1 MRLTE
6 AIEQLAIAT
15 RADGRSV
22 RTVDSYRQKLASLV
36 VFLGDVPIE
45 QVTVNDLRAWIAS
58 LMDRATLYPGT
69 DKERAGGL
77 SLFTIAGHIRSM
89 KRLFNWLESEG
100 TIEVNPARRIR
111 TPQPKRKEPKGILWS
126 DFLALLKT
134 TEGGTVI
141 DVRDRAV
148 IMFLFD
154 TACRVAGLTGLTVDD
169 IDIDHRRALV
179 LEKGD
184 KSRAVFFTDWT
195 AQALTRWLEVRPSGR
210 GPWLFTSFKGQSD
223 KFTARGVSHM
233 LTRRAKRAGVTGP
246 CNPHAFRHGFARH
259 YLTSGGNLGTLSDI
273 MGHSDVSVT
282 KSFYGIFSRDELQ
295 REHDKYSPLAGLEG
309 GENGE

>member
-1 MRLTE
+1 MLLSE

-15 RADGRSV
+15 RADGRST
-22 RTVDSYRQKLASLV
+22 RTVDSYRQKLAGLV
-36 VFLGDVPIE
+36 RFLGDVPIE
-45 QVTVNDLRAWIAS
+45 GVTTADLRAWIAH

-69 DKERAGGL
+69 DKARSGTL
-77 SLFTIAGHIRSM
+77 SPFTIAGHIRSM

-100 TIEVNPARRIR
+100 VIDVNPAKRIK
-111 TPQPKRKEPKGILWS
+111 TPRPRRKEPKGILWS

-154 TACRVAGLTGLTVDD
+154 TACRVAGLVGLTVDD

-184 KSRAVFFTDWT
+184 KARAVFFTEWT
-195 AQALTRWLEVRPSGR
+195 AQALTAWLEVRPQDR
-210 GPWLFTSFKGQSD
+210 GVWLFTSFKGQSD
-223 KFTARGVSHM
+223 KLTARGVSHM

-282 KSFYGIFSRDELQ
+282 KAFYGVFSRDELQ